1 MKMKKCNKVIHAM
14 ALLLAVVMFVPIII
28 GQTVISAQA
37 KTLKLSDKK
46 LELMPDEF
54 YELKVENAGS
64 KKVTWKSS
72 DKKVISVTA
81 KGKVHA
87 VGNAGE
93 SCTITATIG
102 KKTLKCQASIMDIR
116 EYGTY
121 LIWNSNWT
129 YTGYD
134 INGKKVTGVVPG
146 YMEVFKWKG
155 SYYYVIET
163 EGGSEGTEY
172 IAHDY
177 SVMKIGK
184 KLPSYLKNPVYA
196 IYPDGKAGYLA
207 KKLKKNEDGWPAV
220 NILYDAKGNLVVEKA
235 RNYTDKQWKN
245 RLKKLGYK

>member
-28 GQTVISAQA
+28 GQTVITAQA

-134 INGKKVTGVVPG
+134 INGKKVITMV
-146 YMEVFKWKG
+146 
-155 SYYYVIET
+155 
-163 EGGSEGTEY
+163 
-172 IAHDY
+172 
-177 SVMKIGK
+177 
-184 KLPSYLKNPVYA
+184 NR
-196 IYPDGKAGYLA
+196 
-207 KKLKKNEDGWPAV
+207 EDGLVTIKAKAIILAMGCRERSRGALNIPGFRPAGV
-220 NILYDAKGNLVVEKA
+220 YSAGTAQRLMNIEGKNVGKEVVI
-235 RNYTDKQWKN
+235 
-245 RLKKLGYK
+245 LGSQ